1 MSVNSQSR
9 KNTVYYINSL
19 ITLILIFG
27 FGFLPPI
34 APITPVGMRILG
46 ILLGLLY
53 GWTLVGFGPASLVRW
68 PSVCPAQCPSRLS
81 SPLAGAVTSRC

>member
-53 GWTLVGFGPASLVRW
+53 G
-68 PSVCPAQCPSRLS
+68 
-81 SPLAGAVTSRC
+81 